1 MSMALPWNS
10 RADRFDRPH
19 APAYPDCAA
28 HLPAQEFA
36 MKHVASLGSFL
47 LVASLVAVA
56 QNPVTQAQNPG
67 APAPNAGTHVKIV
80 TLPPVQTASA
90 CPVAMRARHDFF
102 FQKELVNGAK
112 PNERNVEPYAAAS
125 TQLRL
130 TLTDFNHRQIESA
143 NVTVR
148 GTNGN
153 GRLVPVDAGKP
164 SPNVTRTMNL
174 SFEPGEDSGV
184 DAYLALRGFTTVNAI
199 VLNSLTYADGST
211 WKTIDAGACQIAPD
225 GFMLIR

>member
-1 MSMALPWNS
+1 
-10 RADRFDRPH
+10 
-19 APAYPDCAA
+19 
-28 HLPAQEFA
+28 

-47 LVASLVAVA
+47 LFASLAA
-56 QNPVTQAQNPG
+56 PAQNPG
-67 APAPNAGTHVKIV
+67 APGLNPASPAPDTHAQIV
-80 TLPPVQTASA
+80 TLPPVQSNSA

-102 FQKELVNGAK
+102 FQKELTTGAK
-112 PNERNVEPYAAAS
+112 PNERGYEPYAAAT

-130 TLTDFNHRQIESA
+130 TLTDFNHRRIQTA

-148 GTNGN
+148 GTNGV

-174 SFEPGEDSGV
+174 SFEPGDDSGV

-211 WKTIDAGACQIAPD
+211 WKTIDAGACQVAPD
-225 GFMLIR
+225 GFMLVR